1 MMERRPFGTTGMTV
15 SAIGLG
21 AWQLGSFEWHNTD
34 EAEARRIV
42 QAALDVGCD
51 FFDTAP
57 SYGGGLS
64 ETLLGAALKGQR
76 HTVTI
81 CTKFGRTPAKQPQF
95 EASSI
100 RPSLEDSLKRLQ
112 TDYVDIYLLHSPP
125 SELLD
130 GTTAPHYAI
139 LEQLKTEGKLRAYG
153 VSVDTRQDVETLLAT
168 TNCGAIE
175 VLFNIFHQEPLPA
188 LQQAAAKGVGLIAK
202 VPLDSGW
209 LTGKYRRESQF
220 TDIRK
225 RWSPALIARRAALV
239 EQLAAM
245 LPAGMSLAHAA
256 LQYVLAQPAIAT
268 AIPGARSAAQ
278 LRENAQAAAGSLP
291 RELVQTIYEFW
302 ERELQHDPLPW

>member
-1 MMERRPFGTTGMTV
+1 MERRPFGTTGMTV

-34 EAEARRIV
+34 EAEAHQIV
-42 QAALDVGCD
+42 QAALDLGCD

-76 HTVTI
+76 HNVTI

-95 EASSI
+95 EADFI
-100 RPSLEDSLKRLQ
+100 RSSLEDSLRRLQ
-112 TDYVDIYLLHSPP
+112 TDYVDICLIHSPP

-139 LEQLKTEGKLRAYG
+139 FEQLVAEGKLRAYG
-153 VSVDTRQDVETLLAT
+153 VSVDTRQDIETLLAT
-168 TNCGAIE
+168 TGCGAIE
-175 VLFNIFHQEPLPA
+175 VLFNVFHQEPLPA

-209 LTGKYRRESQF
+209 LTGKYRSESQF

-225 RWSPALIARRAALV
+225 RWSPAVIARRAALV
-239 EQLAAM
+239 EQLAAL
-245 LPAGMSLAHAA
+245 LPPGMSLAQAA
-256 LQYVLAQPAIAT
+256 LQYVLAQTPIAT

-278 LRENAQAAAGSLP
+278 LRENARAAEEHLP
-291 RELVQTIYEFW
+291 HRSCPDDLRVLGT
-302 ERELQHDPLPW
+302 RASTRPAPW